1 MVLDSMP
8 AGQPW
13 LFAPLLWRTALRQAE
28 ALNLEWRD
36 LQFAGT
42 QPSVTV
48 RNGKGGRFRVVPAH
62 PELVDAF
69 RSVPHRSAA
78 DKVFTGRGGKS
89 LSPRTAAR
97 WIAEGITKAGL
108 QAVATGTGV
117 KGPASHSLRHS
128 CARHWL
134 QSGLNVNAV
143 SAWLGHSSPT
153 ITLNTYLVLAPDTL
167 GDISPNP
174 PMDGARIAEGGE
186 EVTDATVR
194 ARIRVDWRLA
204 GGLQSV
210 GAIGGA
216 DSGLRWLW

>member
-1 MVLDSMP
+1 MILYALP

-13 LFAPLLWRTALRQAE
+13 LFALLLWRTALRQAE

-36 LQFAGT
+36 LQFTST

-69 RSVPHRSAA
+69 RSVPHRSPA
-78 DKVFTGRGGKS
+78 DKVFTGRSGKP
-89 LSPRTAAR
+89 LSPRSAAR
-97 WIAEGITKAGL
+97 WIAEGIAKGGL
-108 QAVATGTGV
+108 QAAATGTGV

-153 ITLNTYLVLAPDTL
+153 VTLNTLPDAGAGHLGGHFRGSITAVMRINWGIIRALGGVKNGKTSLAHAL
-167 GDISPNP
+167 
-174 PMDGARIAEGGE
+174 
-186 EVTDATVR
+186 
-194 ARIRVDWRLA
+194 
-204 GGLQSV
+204 
-210 GAIGGA
+210 
-216 DSGLRWLW
+216 